1 MKKTYLLLALIV
13 YFSCS
18 EKYET
23 EFSDEL
29 ISNTRTETAVNL
41 TPQCSDKDNDD
52 FCDDD
57 DYWPLD
63 PEMNENLWGVK
74 NDSEPNFYF
83 TYDIDEAVQEAINDG
98 LSAATAEAAI
108 RAVMEVFE
116 RGGTEQ
122 EAMNAC
128 RAIAGDAC

>member
-1 MKKTYLLLALIV
+1 MKKTYLFLALIV

-63 PEMNENLWGVK
+63 PSTTSKPFLN
-74 NDSEPNFYF
+74 STTHFF
-83 TYDIDEAVQEAINDG
+83 I
-98 LSAATAEAAI
+98 
-108 RAVMEVFE
+108 
-116 RGGTEQ
+116 
-122 EAMNAC
+122 
-128 RAIAGDAC
+128 